1 MRNRNL
7 KLPAIN
13 LCLLITLV
21 GCGPG
26 PATPQQNKELAA
38 GYRSLNQN
46 QSDLAIQQADDYLRA
61 QPDGPGD
68 AEALYLKG
76 RGFEQ
81 KTATTPAE
89 SAKNLAAARAAYED
103 ALNLNP
109 SPKTEG
115 YVRASLSNVDFFQ
128 EDYPAAVREAS
139 RAFMLITTPAI
150 RAQLLYR
157 IGVSQQRIGRFTDA
171 DQTFGLVETD
181 YPGSPIAQSAQQ
193 HVGVREFYVQLG
205 TFDSAGAQRALAF
218 LTNNQLPAARQSV
231 SGQTVVN
238 SGPFND
244 YASAKAAKLKL
255 VDQFPQS
262 QIVP

>member
-1 MRNRNL
+1 MRNTSFKLVLLNL
-7 KLPAIN
+7 FLAAA
-13 LCLLITLV
+13 LV
-21 GCGPG
+21 GCQSSKPT
-26 PATPQQNKELAA
+26 AQQTSELASA
-38 GYRSLNQN
+38 EHAVNQN
-46 QSDLAIQQADDYLRA
+46 QADLAIQKADDYLRQ

-76 RGFEQ
+76 RGYEQ
-81 KTATTPAE
+81 KTAATAAE

-115 YVRASLSNVDFFQ
+115 YVRASLSNVAFFQ

-139 RAFMLITTPAI
+139 RAFILITTPAI

-157 IGVSQQRIGRFTDA
+157 IGVSQQRTERFTDA
-171 DQTFGLVETD
+171 DQTFGLIVTD

-193 HVGVREFYVQLG
+193 HIGLRVFYVQVG
-205 TFDSAGAQRALAF
+205 TFDSAGADHATASLR
-218 LTNNQLPAARQSV
+218 NNQLPASRQNTG
-231 SGQTVVN
+231 GQTLV
-238 SGPFND
+238 SAGPFND
-244 YASAKAAKLKL
+244 YGSAKAAKLKL
-255 VDQFPQS
+255 IDQFPQS